1 MAVADLNG
9 DGKPDIVF
17 VDNNNNNNNN
27 NTVNVLLSNV
37 IFVGQTY
44 TIDRTSPLVESI
56 DRGTPFTSLTNGTS
70 VSFTVTFSEAVTG
83 VGPADFQVVQTGTV
97 GTALTQ
103 VSPVSASVYT
113 VTISGITGTGTL
125 GLNLIDNGRIQ
136 DPAGDLL
143 NPPSAPAAFQTQQTF
158 ATGYS
163 PIFGGHRRCQR
174 RRHTRPRRGQS
185 CSQSVGVLLGNGNGT
200 FQAEQTFA
208 TGNSRIRWPWEMST
222 ATAYPTLS
230 WPIATVTR

>member
-70 VSFTVTFSEAVTG
+70 SLSFTVTFSEAVTG

-97 GTALTQ
+97 GRTLTQ

-136 DPAGDLL
+136 DPAGNLL
-143 NPPSAPAAFQTQQTF
+143 TQPSATGGISNPADVRDWFLPHF
-158 ATGYS
+158 
-163 PIFGGHRRCQR
+163 
-174 RRHTRPRRGQS
+174 
-185 CSQSVGVLLGNGNGT
+185 
-200 FQAEQTFA
+200 
-208 TGNSRIRWPWEMST
+208 RW
-222 ATAYPTLS
+222 
-230 WPIATVTR
+230 